1 MVPKI
6 YPFQNRHLIIIIV
19 SCQHVFVASTPH
31 WRGNAC
37 DVPTVSGKIYSGA
50 DDGYRVM
57 LPDNLTEVFD
67 TASKDEAFDGF
78 E

>member
-1 MVPKI
+1 M
-6 YPFQNRHLIIIIV
+6 
-19 SCQHVFVASTPH
+19 FVASTPH

-50 DDGYRVM
+50 HDGYRVM
-57 LPDNLTEVFD
+57 LPANVTEVFD
-67 TASKDEAFDGF
+67 TVSKDEAFDGF